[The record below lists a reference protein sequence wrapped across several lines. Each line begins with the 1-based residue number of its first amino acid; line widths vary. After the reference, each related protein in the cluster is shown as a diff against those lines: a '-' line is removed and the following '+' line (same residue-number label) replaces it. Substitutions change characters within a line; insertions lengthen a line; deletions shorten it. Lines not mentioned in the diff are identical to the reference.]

1 MRPASA
7 ATRRTRLG
15 VGRPPSAEA
24 VTYFIPRPAR
34 IKVHTCSPP
43 SAGQRAYFD
52 AFAASVGLLAGR
64 RAKLRRVPGGRI
76 KVRACSPGS
85 AGQRAYFDKG
95 AASVGLLAGIRVNLR
110 WVPVDRIELP
120 SLRASCSPSKVGL
133 LPVQRS
139 AVLRTRPRDEVF
151 YHLVSD
157 VIVVLCRGR
166 LHKVRRRAH
175 QRAANA
181 PLQRHFG
188 TPHGVN
194 DNARGIG

>member
-1 MRPASA
+1 MWPASA

-34 IKVHTCSPP
+34 IKLRACSPG

-52 AFAASVGLLAGR
+52 TGAASVGLLAGR

-76 KVRACSPGS
+76 KVRACSPRS

-95 AASVGLLAGIRVNLR
+95 VASVGVLPGIRVKLL
-110 WVPVDRIELP
+110 WVPVARIKLASLP
-120 SLRASCSPSKVGL
+120 APCSPSKVGL
-133 LPVQRS
+133 LPVQPS

-157 VIVVLCRGR
+157 VIVVLRRGR

-175 QRAANA
+175 QRPAYA
-181 PLQRHFG
+181 PLQRHLG
-188 TPHGVN
+188 TPHGV
-194 DNARGIG
+194 DDHARGIG